1 METTATPPVRVR
13 QRVTP
18 DKIMQVGMGFWASK
32 ILLTAVN
39 IGLFTRLGRGP
50 ADARKLK
57 LKLGLHERSTLDFLD
72 SLVALGFIT
81 RKGVGWNAVYSN
93 AEDTDLFL
101 DKNKSTYMG
110 GILEMSNNRLYPFW
124 NDLEEALKSGK
135 PQNEAKDGS
144 KPFFGQISGDEKK
157 LREFVQAMGGVQVGN
172 FFQFSKEFD
181 FSEYETLCDI
191 GGAGAHLATQVA
203 TNQPHMSCVSFDL
216 PEVTK
221 IAHENIERMD
231 FSPRVR
237 AMAGDMFKDN
247 FPKVDVITMGNI
259 LHDWG
264 IEDRKK
270 LIKKAYDALPDGG
283 ALVVIENIIDDER
296 RLNTFGLMMSLNMLI
311 ETHEGADFTGAE
323 FETWAKEAG
332 FKKTVLMPLNGPASA
347 VIAYK

>member
-1 METTATPPVRVR
+1 METTAVPPVRAR

-18 DKIMQVGMGFWASK
+18 DKIMKVGMGFWASK

-57 LKLGLHERSTLDFLD
+57 LKLGLHERTTLDFLD
-72 SLVALGFIT
+72 SLVALGFIN
-81 RKGVGWNAVYSN
+81 RKGKGWDAVYSN
-93 AEDTDLFL
+93 SEDTDLFL

-124 NDLEEALKSGK
+124 NNLEETLKTGE
-135 PQNEAKDGS
+135 PQNEAEGG
-144 KPFFGQISGDEKK
+144 KPFFGDIYHDEKK
-157 LREFVQAMGGVQVGN
+157 LRDYVQAMGSVQVGN
-172 FFQFSKEFD
+172 FFQFAKEFD
-181 FSEYETLCDI
+181 FSNYETLCDI
-191 GGAGAHLATQVA
+191 GGGGGHLATQVA
-203 TNQPHMSCVSFDL
+203 TNQPHMTCTTFDL

-221 IAHENIERMD
+221 IAQENIDRMD
-231 FSPRVR
+231 FSPRVK
-237 AMAGDMFKDN
+237 AISGDIFSDT
-247 FPKVDVITMGNI
+247 FPKADVLSMGNI

-264 IEDRKK
+264 QEDKKK

-283 ALVVIENIIDDER
+283 ALIVIDNIIDDDR

-311 ETHEGADFTGAE
+311 ETQAGRDFTGAE
-323 FETWAKEAG
+323 FESWAKEAG
-332 FKKTVLMPLNGPASA
+332 FSKTMLMPLNGPASA

>member
-1 METTATPPVRVR
+1 METTAVPPVRAR

-18 DKIMQVGMGFWASK
+18 DKIMKVGMGFWASK

-72 SLVALGFIT
+72 SLVALGFIN
-81 RKGVGWNAVYSN
+81 RKGKGWDAVYSN
-93 AEDTDLFL
+93 SEDTDLFL

-124 NDLEEALKSGK
+124 NKLEEALKTGE
-135 PQNEAKDGS
+135 PHNAAKGG
-144 KPFFGQISGDEKK
+144 KPFFGDIYDDEKK
-157 LREFVQAMGGVQVGN
+157 LREYVQAMGSVQVGN
-172 FFQFSKEFD
+172 FFQFAKEFD
-181 FSEYETLCDI
+181 FSNYQTLCDI
-191 GGAGAHLATQVA
+191 GGGGGHLATQVA
-203 TNQPHMSCVSFDL
+203 TNQPHMTCTTFDL

-221 IAHENIERMD
+221 IAQENIDRMD
-231 FSPRVR
+231 FSPRVK
-237 AMAGDMFKDN
+237 AISGDIFNDP
-247 FPKVDVITMGNI
+247 FPNSDVISMGNI

-264 IEDRKK
+264 QEDKKK

-283 ALVVIENIIDDER
+283 ALIVIDNIIDDDR
-296 RLNTFGLMMSLNMLI
+296 RLNSFGLMMSLNMLI
-311 ETHEGADFTGAE
+311 ETQAGRDFTGAE
-323 FETWAKEAG
+323 FESWAQEAG
-332 FKKTVLMPLNGPASA
+332 FSRTVLMPLTGPASA